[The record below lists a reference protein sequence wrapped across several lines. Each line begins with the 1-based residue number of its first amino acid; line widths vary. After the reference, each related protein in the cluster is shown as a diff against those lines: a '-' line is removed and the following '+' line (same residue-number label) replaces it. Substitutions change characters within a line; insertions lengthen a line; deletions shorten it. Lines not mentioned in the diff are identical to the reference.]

1 MSDTH
6 TTLNNAV
13 RSARRTKRSVGRI
26 AFSVAGFSAAY
37 FLDPAHGAERRK
49 QFMGYLHRVGGSL
62 DEVVSQDATP
72 IRDIRPV
79 EVSAA
84 ASGSR

>member
-1 MSDTH
+1 MSDDH
-6 TTLNNAV
+6 TALDNAV

-37 FLDPAHGAERRK
+37 FLDPAQGAERRK
-49 QFMGYLHRVGGSL
+49 QFMGYLHRAGASL
-62 DEVVSQDATP
+62 DEVVSQEAAP
-72 IRDIRPV
+72 IRDLRPV

-84 ASGSR
+84 GSGSR